1 MSILNETIEKLI
13 HICLVR
19 YREDT
24 GKIIGIDLG
33 DKSFDVPTPHGIS
46 GLDHLPETEEADEQK
61 EPDKETVEN
70 VKKMFK
76 VKEEDPTIGS
86 RGEESKIVE
95 LDDDELEP

>member
-61 EPDKETVEN
+61 EPDKQTVEN

-76 VKEEDPTIGS
+76 VKEDDPTIGS
-86 RGEESKIVE
+86 REESKIVE

>member
-1 MSILNETIEKLI
+1 MSILNETIEKFI
-13 HICLVR
+13 HLCLVR

-46 GLDHLPETEEADEQK
+46 GLDHLPETEETDEQK
-61 EPDKETVEN
+61 EPEQQTVEN

-76 VKEEDPTIGS
+76 VKGDDPAIGRSVEEG
-86 RGEESKIVE
+86 KIVE

>member
-1 MSILNETIEKLI
+1 MYSIEKLI

-33 DKSFDVPTPHGIS
+33 DKSFDVPTPHGIT
-46 GLDHLPETEEADEQK
+46 GLDHLPETEDADEQK

-76 VKEEDPTIGS
+76 VKEDDPTIGRS
-86 RGEESKIVE
+86 GEESKIVE
-95 LDDDELEP
+95 LDDDDELD

>member
-46 GLDHLPETEEADEQK
+46 GLDHLPETEDADKQK
-61 EPDKETVEN
+61 EPDKQTVEN

-76 VKEEDPTIGS
+76 VKGEDPTIGS
-86 RGEESKIVE
+86 SGEESKIVE

>member
-1 MSILNETIEKLI
+1 M
-13 HICLVR
+13 VR

-33 DKSFDVPTPHGIS
+33 DKSFLVPTPHGIS
-46 GLDHLPETEEADEQK
+46 GLDHLPETEDADEEK
-61 EPDKETVEN
+61 EPDKQTVEN

-76 VKEEDPTIGS
+76 VKGDDPAIGS
-86 RGEESKIVE
+86 SGEESKIVE